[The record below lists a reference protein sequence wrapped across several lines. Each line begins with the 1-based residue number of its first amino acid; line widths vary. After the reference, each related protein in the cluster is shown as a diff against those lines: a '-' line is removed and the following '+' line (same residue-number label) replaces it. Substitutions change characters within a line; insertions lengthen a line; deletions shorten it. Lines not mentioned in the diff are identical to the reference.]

1 MKKGLVLLF
10 LLFFANR
17 SYASEEVIMLNADN
31 INRLNVPNSPTLDYI
46 YSRQNEVKYKNLDDE
61 DIYYAEEDTS
71 ENKALKTFYKFIDDK
86 MINNKLNKFTS
97 SMIDEMET
105 DDY

>member
-1 MKKGLVLLF
+1 MKKGLVFLF

-17 SYASEEVIMLNADN
+17 SYASEEVIMLNTND
-31 INRLNVPNSPTLDYI
+31 INYLSVPSSPTLDYI
-46 YSRQNEVKYKNLDDE
+46 YSRQNEVQCKNLDDE
-61 DIYYAEEDTS
+61 DIYYAEENTS